1 MNCGGSA
8 GGFGWGG
15 AGFDL
20 GAGNCGPGGFGPGA
34 WQGFGFGQGFG
45 GHGFGGGGGLKRAA
59 FGTAALLLDGP
70 ADAAQVVQ
78 RTAEATDGAF
88 TPPQEVAELAIG
100 LLQARGFVTVENGV
114 ATLTDLGKNILAW
127 RGVTSESAHAMLG
140 RVGKFAEVIKIRAG
154 LHEVAG
160 LARTIMMSGTDEQ
173 KTKLAEVRADLS
185 AAITEAKRA
194 LHSAL
199 GQS

>member
-1 MNCGGSA
+1 MNCGGSS

-15 AGFDL
+15 AGFDF
-20 GAGNCGPGGFGPGA
+20 GPGNCGPGGFGPGA
-34 WQGFGFGQGFG
+34 WRGFGFG
-45 GHGFGGGGGLKRAA
+45 GHCFGGGGGLKRAA

-88 TPPQEVAELAIG
+88 TPPQEMAELAIG
-100 LLQARGFVTVENGV
+100 VLQARGLVTVDNGV
-114 ATLTDLGKNILAW
+114 ATLTDLGKGILAW

-154 LHEVAG
+154 LKEIAG

-173 KTKLAEVRADLS
+173 KAKLAEVRADLN

-199 GQS
+199 GES

>member
-1 MNCGGSA
+1 MNCGGSSS
-8 GGFGWGG
+8 GFGWGG
-15 AGFDL
+15 AGFDF
-20 GAGNCGPGGFGPGA
+20 GSGDCGPGGFGPGG
-34 WQGFGFGQGFG
+34 WQGFGFGPGFG

-127 RGVTSESAHAMLG
+127 RGVTSESVHAMLG

-160 LARTIMMSGTDEQ
+160 LARTIMTSGTDEQ
-173 KTKLAEVRADLS
+173 KAKLAEVRADLN

>member
-1 MNCGGSA
+1 MSCGEFSGGS
-8 GGFGWGG
+8 GWGG
-15 AGFDL
+15 AGFGF
-20 GAGNCGPGGFGPGA
+20 GAGPCGPGGFGPGA
-34 WQGFGFGQGFG
+34 GQGFGFGPGFG

-78 RTAEATDGAF
+78 RTTEATDGAF

-100 LLQARGFVTVENGV
+100 LLAARGFVTVDNGV

-140 RVGKFAEVIKIRAG
+140 WVGKFAEVIKIRAG
-154 LHEVAG
+154 LKEVAG
-160 LARTIMMSGTDEQ
+160 LARTIMTSGTDEQ
-173 KTKLAEVRADLS
+173 KAKLAEVRTDLN